1 MRVVGTAGHVD
12 HGKSTLVKALTGIN
26 PDRLREE
33 QEREMTI
40 ELGFAWLTLSDDEE
54 IGVVDVPGHRDFIEN
69 MLAGI
74 GGIDAA
80 IFVVAADE
88 GVMPQTREHL
98 AILDILQIQS
108 GIVAIT
114 KTDLIDDPEWLDLV
128 EMDVTQVLENTVLA
142 DAPIVRV
149 SARNGEGLDEVKQ
162 VLMGVLAE
170 QPHRP
175 DLGRPRLPIDRVF
188 TISGFGTVVTGTLLD
203 GQLQVGKEV
212 IILPPGL
219 RGRVRGLQNHKRK
232 EDFAAPGSRT
242 AVNIS
247 GVDVNELKRG
257 YVVAQSGAYQTT
269 RRLDVFFRLLPD
281 AAFAVQHNDEVKLH
295 IGATEVVTRLRLLGA
310 EILTPGEEGWLQ
322 LEPVQPV
329 VAARG
334 DRYILRRPSPSE
346 TLGGGVIL
354 DPYPGRRHKR
364 FSTHI
369 IERLKALYEGT
380 PDEVL
385 LQAAAVLGIVPAH
398 EVAVK
403 ARLSDADAGPAMEKV
418 LGESSLI
425 ALEGGSVTPKSDV
438 LVAPRALWESLTTR
452 ALQALDAYHILHPL
466 RLGVPREELKSRLKM
481 SSRIYSAALKRWI
494 ADGLVKEQ
502 GGAIGLLEHKVQFNE
517 TQQKKVDHLL
527 DQFKRAPYAPPTIKD
542 CHAEVGEDV
551 YLALI
556 GQGKL
561 VSVSPEVVFRY
572 EDYWKLAEDLQSF
585 LRQSGSITVAEFR
598 DRYQTTRRYALGFL
612 EHLDS
617 LGATQRRGDERV
629 AGRSPL
635 KLRNQDD

>member
-40 ELGFAWLTLSDDEE
+40 ELGFAWLTLSNDEE

-108 GIVAIT
+108 GIVVIT

-128 EMDVTQVLENTVLA
+128 ELDVQQVLENTVLA
-142 DAPIVRV
+142 DAPVVRV
-149 SARNGEGLDEVKQ
+149 SARNGEGLDDVTQ
-162 VLMGVLAE
+162 ALMSVLAE
-170 QPHRP
+170 HPHRP
-175 DLGRPRLPIDRVF
+175 DLGRPRLPVDRVF

-203 GQLQVGKEV
+203 GHLQVGKEV
-212 IILPPGL
+212 VILPPGL

-232 EDFAAPGSRT
+232 EDFAVPGSRT
-242 AVNIS
+242 AVNVS
-247 GVDVNELKRG
+247 GVDVSDLKRG
-257 YVVAQSGAYQTT
+257 YVVAQPGAYQTT
-269 RRLDVFFRLLPD
+269 RRLDVYFRLLPD
-281 AAFAVQHNDEVKLH
+281 AASALKHDDEVKLH
-295 IGATEVVTRLRLLGA
+295 IGATEVVARLRLLGV
-310 EILTPGEEGWLQ
+310 ETLTPGEEGWLQ
-322 LEPVQPV
+322 LEPVQPI

-346 TLGGGVIL
+346 TLGGGVVL
-354 DPYPGRRHKR
+354 DPHPGRRHKR
-364 FSTHI
+364 FSTQI
-369 IERLKALYEGT
+369 IERLKALYDGT

-385 LQAAAVLGIVPAH
+385 LQAAAVLGVATAH

-403 ARLSDADAGPAMEKV
+403 ARISDADAGPALEKV
-418 LGESSLI
+418 LGESTLI
-425 ALEGGSVTPKSDV
+425 ALEEGSVTPKSDV
-438 LVAPRALWESLTTR
+438 LVVPKALWESLTTR
-452 ALQALDAYHILHPL
+452 ALQALEAYHQTHPL

-481 SSRIYSAALKRWI
+481 TPRIYNAVLKRWI
-494 ADGLVKEQ
+494 ANGNVVEQ
-502 GGAIGLLEHKVQFNE
+502 RGAIGLPEHRVQLSE
-517 TQQKKVDHLL
+517 AQQKKVDALF
-527 DQFKRAPYAPPTIKD
+527 DQFKRAPYSPPTIKD

-556 GQGKL
+556 GQRKL

-572 EDYWKLAEDLQSF
+572 EDYWKLVEDLQSF
-585 LRQSGSITVAEFR
+585 LAQSGSITVAEFR
-598 DRYQTTRRYALGFL
+598 DRYQTSRRYALGFL

-629 AGRSPL
+629 PGRTTL
-635 KLRNQDD
+635 KK

>member
-40 ELGFAWLTLSDDEE
+40 ELGFAWLTLSDGEE

-108 GIVAIT
+108 GIVVIT
-114 KTDLIDDPEWLDLV
+114 KTDMVDDPEWLDLV
-128 EMDVTQVLENTVLA
+128 EMDVVQVLENTVLA

-149 SARNGEGLDEVKQ
+149 SARNGEGLQGVKQ
-162 VLMGVLAE
+162 ALMRVLAE

-175 DLGRPRLPIDRVF
+175 DLGRPRLPVDRVF

-212 IILPPGL
+212 VILPPGL

-232 EDFAAPGSRT
+232 EDFAVPGSRT

-247 GVDVNELKRG
+247 GVDVADLRRG
-257 YVVAQSGAYQTT
+257 YVVAQPGVYQTT
-269 RRLDVFFRLLPD
+269 RRVDVYFRLLPD
-281 AAFAVQHNDEVKLH
+281 ATFALQHNDEVKLH
-295 IGATEVVTRLRLLGA
+295 IGATEVITRLRLLGVEVLA
-310 EILTPGEEGWLQ
+310 PGEEGWLQ
-322 LEPVQPV
+322 LEPVHPI

-346 TLGGGVIL
+346 TLGGGVVL

-364 FSTHI
+364 FSAQI
-369 IERLKALYEGT
+369 LERLKALYDGT

-385 LQAAAVLGIVPAH
+385 LQAAAVLGIAPVKEA
-398 EVAVK
+398 AAK
-403 ARLSDADAGPAMEKV
+403 ARLSDADAVPALEKV
-418 LGESSLI
+418 VRESNLI
-425 ALEGGSVTPKSDV
+425 VLEEGNITPQSDL
-438 LVAPRALWESLTTR
+438 LVAPKALWESLTAR
-452 ALQALDAYHILHPL
+452 ALQALDGYHQTHPL

-481 SSRIYSAALKRWI
+481 TPRIYTAALKHWI
-494 ADGLVKEQ
+494 ADGLMEEQ
-502 GGAIGLLEHKVQFNE
+502 RGAIGLPGRRVQFNE
-517 TQQKKVDHLL
+517 MEQKKVDRLL
-527 DQFKRAPYAPPTIKD
+527 DQFKQAPYAPPTIKD
-542 CHAEVGEDV
+542 CHSLVGEEV

-556 GQGKL
+556 GQGRL

-572 EDYWKLAEDLQSF
+572 EDYWKLVEDLQSF
-585 LRQSGSITVAEFR
+585 LKQSGSITVAEFR

-617 LGATQRRGDERV
+617 LGVTQRRGDERV

-635 KLRNQDD
+635 TP